1 MRHVTC
7 MKMSSLYF
15 LNQNVGVFDACWTF
29 RQFCIGKQSP
39 VAILQERETIY
50 KILDQ
55 MDPSRL
61 NKKFA
66 DYTLDPRTR
75 YLNFQQA
82 INSVDTPILF
92 VEEDK
97 SGKRRSLAPTPRVP
111 AKKSRGN
118 TIKDQEALIFSWLKG
133 MKSEIFNQILRFL
146 YLYFSIIKI

>member
-1 MRHVTC
+1 MFQCVSVPT
-7 MKMSSLYF
+7 
-15 LNQNVGVFDACWTF
+15 
-29 RQFCIGKQSP
+29 
-39 VAILQERETIY
+39 
-50 KILDQ
+50 
-55 MDPSRL
+55 SRL

-97 SGKRRSLAPTPRVP
+97 SGKRRSLAPTRRVP

-133 MKSEIFNQILRFL
+133 MKSEIINQISRL
-146 YLYFSIIKI
+146 SSIKIFILNSDGK